1 MRVEYQKTFILF
13 TIIIIFSAL
22 IGSSYFDKGQMREN
36 NTILFSLLILT
47 CFVSLFQTRKIKQ
60 WDQDKKTDYSM
71 VYSCY
76 FYFTLFLIAYCFY
89 IIMTRSEKECII
101 KLNDFFQIKTK
112 KLVGGFQ
119 EMNLDQ
125 DDNVFVKGFNVYKN
139 IWKLMLGMGSE

>member
-13 TIIIIFSAL
+13 TIILIFSAL

-47 CFVSLFQTRKIKQ
+47 CFIAFFQTQKIKQ

-89 IIMTRSEKECII
+89 IIMTRSERECII
-101 KLNDFFQIKTK
+101 KLNEFFQIKTK

-119 EMNLDQ
+119 EMDF
-125 DDNVFVKGFNVYKN
+125 DSEDNILNKGLNFYKN
-139 IWKLMLGMGSE
+139 VWKLMLGIRD

>member
-13 TIIIIFSAL
+13 TIILIFSAL

-47 CFVSLFQTRKIKQ
+47 CFIAFFQTQKIKQ

-89 IIMTRSEKECII
+89 IIMTRSERECII
-101 KLNDFFQIKTK
+101 KLNEFFQIKTK

-119 EMNLDQ
+119 EIDFDSEDNILNKGLNL
-125 DDNVFVKGFNVYKN
+125 YKN
-139 IWKLMLGMGSE
+139 VWKLMLGIRD

>member
-13 TIIIIFSAL
+13 TIILILSAL

-47 CFVSLFQTRKIKQ
+47 CFIALFQTHKIKQ

-76 FYFTLFLIAYCFY
+76 FYFSLFLIAYCFY
-89 IIMTRSEKECII
+89 IIMTRSEKDCII
-101 KLNDFFQIKTK
+101 KLNEFFQIKTK

-119 EMNLDQ
+119 EIDFDSEDNILNKGVNL
-125 DDNVFVKGFNVYKN
+125 YKN
-139 IWKLMLGMGSE
+139 VWKLMLGIKD